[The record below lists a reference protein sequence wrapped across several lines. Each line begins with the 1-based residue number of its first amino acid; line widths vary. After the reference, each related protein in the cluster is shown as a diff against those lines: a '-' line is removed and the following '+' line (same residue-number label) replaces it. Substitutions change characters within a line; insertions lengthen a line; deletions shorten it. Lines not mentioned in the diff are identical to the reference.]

1 MVPRLLVLL
10 AVASGVLDVVCVTHL
25 GGFFASVITGNLVQV
40 GRALAAG
47 DLRALAGGAVAVGGY
62 AVGVGAGS
70 HALRR
75 AGPGWRPRSTAVA
88 TAEAALLV
96 VVAAGWL
103 AAGARPGYGAGL
115 VLLGI
120 AAAASGTQTALTLS
134 VGVPG
139 ASTTYFTGSLTDA
152 VRRVLAGPR
161 RFAATRGGLGR
172 LAGLLAGAALGGMLL
187 EVAPAWAPAPAA
199 ALVGLV
205 SLVALRR
212 M

>member
-1 MVPRLLVLL
+1 MPRLLVLL
-10 AVASGVLDVVCVTHL
+10 AVASGVLDVVCVARL

-47 DLRALAGGAVAVGGY
+47 DLRALAAGAVAVGGY
-62 AVGVGAGS
+62 AAGVGAGS
-70 HALRR
+70 LALRR
-75 AGPGWRPRSTAVA
+75 TGQGWRRRTTAVA

-103 AAGARPGYGAGL
+103 ATGARPGYGAGL
-115 VLLGI
+115 VLLGL

-161 RFAATRGGLGR
+161 RFAAVRGGLGR
-172 LAGLLAGAALGGMLL
+172 LAGLLAGAALGGVLL
-187 EVAPAWAPAPAA
+187 KVAPAWAPVPAA
-199 ALVGLV
+199 ALMVAV
-205 SLVALRR
+205 SLIALRR